1 MAINNPLKKKIK
13 CKSKKTSFK
22 ELPKPS
28 TQAESLLHELRNTTI
43 NVYDDK
49 HTPKTTFYKVL
60 VAVGQVDHSCKAL
73 KNYVDGFFQNI
84 TNNCLNC

>member
-1 MAINNPLKKKIK
+1 MK

-28 TQAESLLHELRNTTI
+28 TQAESLLHELRNTTYQC
-43 NVYDDK
+43 VYDDK

-60 VAVGQVDHSCKAL
+60 VVLPS
-73 KNYVDGFFQNI
+73 
-84 TNNCLNC
+84 